1 VQSRGFGAHLRG
13 RGALYGAAMD
23 EEREPHEERLAAEI
37 ERLMRE
43 KLEADYRPAET
54 RRDAHPR
61 HLGLLSGTFTVSSDL
76 PLELRVGLFAQPRSY
91 EAWVRSSSASGKPQS
106 DAVRDLRGLAIKLRG
121 VDGEKIPES
130 DEPHTQDF
138 VLLSVPAMPLGTVK
152 LFRDAI
158 YFGIKRS
165 LKWFAAKMLLT
176 GQLRVLR
183 GLEAARQ
190 HQTSP
195 LEIRYWSTTPYR
207 FGDRIVKYSLIPTS
221 GTPTALPAVLTEHY
235 LTEAMERRLA
245 TETVTFDFA
254 VQLQQPG
261 MPINDSAP
269 RWDEAASPFRT
280 VATLT
285 IPPQTFRGEERDRLA
300 EALSFSPAHARVE
313 HRPTGSINRARMR
326 IYRAMSAFRHQRR
339 GLPRLDDL

>member
-1 VQSRGFGAHLRG
+1 LAVRK
-13 RGALYGAAMD
+13 ALYLGPMLD
-23 EEREPHEERLAAEI
+23 EREPDEERLAAEI

-43 KLEADYRPAET
+43 KLEEDYAPPET

-61 HLGLLSGTFTVSSDL
+61 HLGLLAGTFTVASDL
-76 PLELRVGLFAQPRSY
+76 PPELRVGLFAQPRSY

-106 DAVRDLRGLAIKLRG
+106 DAVADVRGLAIKLRG

-130 DEPHTQDF
+130 DEPGTQDF
-138 VLLSVPAMPLGTVK
+138 VLLSTPAMPLGTVK

-158 YFGIKRS
+158 YHSNKRS
-165 LKWFAAKMLLT
+165 MKWFALKMLLT
-176 GQLRVLR
+176 GKVRVLA
-183 GLEAARQ
+183 GLKALRQ
-190 HQTSP
+190 HQSSP

-207 FGDRIVKYSLIPTS
+207 FGDGIVKYSLIPTS

-245 TETVTFDFA
+245 KETVTFDFA
-254 VQLQQPG
+254 VQLHRAG
-261 MPINDSAP
+261 MPINDAAP
-269 RWDEAASPFRT
+269 RWDETASPFRK

-285 IPPQTFRGEERDRLA
+285 IPAQTFRTDERDGMA

-326 IYRAMSAFRHQRR
+326 IYRANSEFRHQRR
-339 GLPRLDDL
+339 GLPRLDGAR

>member
-1 VQSRGFGAHLRG
+1 MEEDEREP
-13 RGALYGAAMD
+13 D
-23 EEREPHEERLAAEI
+23 EERLTAEI

-43 KLEADYRPAET
+43 KLEADYAPAET

-61 HLGLLSGTFTVSSDL
+61 HLGLLAGTFTVASDL
-76 PLELRVGLFAQPRSY
+76 PPELRVGLFAQPRSY

-106 DAVRDLRGLAIKLRG
+106 DAVADLRGLAIKLRG

-165 LKWFAAKMLLT
+165 LKWFALKMLLT
-176 GQLRVLR
+176 GQVRVLK
-183 GLEAARQ
+183 GLKEARQ
-190 HQTSP
+190 HQSSP

-207 FGDRIVKYSLIPTS
+207 FGDRVAKYSLIPTS
-221 GTPTALPAVLTEHY
+221 GAPTALPAVLTDRY

-245 TETVTFDFA
+245 TETITFDFA
-254 VQLQQPG
+254 VQLQEAG

-269 RWDEAASPFRT
+269 RWDEAASPFRK

-285 IPPQTFRGEERDRLA
+285 IPAQPFRTDERDRLA
-300 EALSFSPAHARVE
+300 EALSFSPGHARVE
-313 HRPTGSINRARMR
+313 HRPLGSINRARMR
-326 IYRAMSAFRHQRR
+326 IYKANSAFRHQRR
-339 GLPRLDDL
+339 GLPKLDG